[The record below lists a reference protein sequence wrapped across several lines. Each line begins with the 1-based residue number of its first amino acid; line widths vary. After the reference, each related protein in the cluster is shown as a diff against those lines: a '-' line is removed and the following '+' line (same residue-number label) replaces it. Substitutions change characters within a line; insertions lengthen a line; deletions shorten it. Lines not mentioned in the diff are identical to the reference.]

1 MFNIL
6 INIMNNEL
14 IYIVEGLIDDLVKK
28 NVNNFAYYVIRCKIC
43 L

>member
-14 IYIVEGLIDDLVKK
+14 IYIVDGLIDDLVKK
-28 NVNNFAYYVIRCKIC
+28 NVNNFVYYVIKCKIC